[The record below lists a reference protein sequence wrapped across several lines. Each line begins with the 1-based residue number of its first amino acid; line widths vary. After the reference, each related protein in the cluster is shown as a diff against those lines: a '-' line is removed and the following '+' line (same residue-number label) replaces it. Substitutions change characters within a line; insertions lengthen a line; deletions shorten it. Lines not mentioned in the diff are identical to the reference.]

1 MEDQIRY
8 VQLKLISGQ
17 WNISKVCE
25 LTGISNPT
33 IYKIINGNG
42 DKVRPYIVT
51 TLYDFFKKSGE

>member
-8 VQLKLISGQ
+8 VRWKLMSGQ
-17 WNISKVCE
+17 WNISKVCK

-33 IYKIINGNG
+33 VYKIINGNG

>member
-17 WNISKVCE
+17 WNISKVCK

>member
-25 LTGISNPT
+25 LTKISNPT

-42 DKVRPYIVT
+42 DKVRPYIID
-51 TLYDFFKKSGE
+51 TLYNYFKNIGE

>member
-17 WNISKVCE
+17 WNISKVCK

-42 DKVRPYIVT
+42 DKVRPYIIT
-51 TLYDFFKKSGE
+51 ALYDFFKKSGE